1 MKIIGI
7 ACSGL
12 DRSVSLKLMK
22 AFMKGAEEAGHT
34 TEIIKI
40 NEDLKGCTGCATC
53 KKNDGFCIRRDAL
66 TRYFE
71 ELPEAD
77 AVVLG
82 FGIYMGYPQGEAWTF
97 MNRHYCLH
105 TGMVG
110 GECRIKPGKKLYT
123 IVTQGAPDNPDYRAH
138 CEALLKPFDAWG
150 FDRQELIVSS
160 RGSAEEVEKTVY
172 EMGRKL
178 EG

>member
-12 DRSVSLKLMK
+12 ERSSSLKMIR
-22 AFMKGAEEAGHT
+22 AFLKGAEESGHE
-34 TEIIKI
+34 TELIKI
-40 NEDLKGCTGCATC
+40 NENLVGCSGCRSC
-53 KKNDGFCIRRDAL
+53 KMGDSFCVRQDAL

-71 ELPEAD
+71 LLPDAD

-105 TGMVG
+105 TGNVG
-110 GECRIKPGKKLYT
+110 GSCRIPAGKKLYT
-123 IVTQGAPDNPDYRAH
+123 MIAQGAPDNPDYRKR
-138 CEALLKPFDAWG
+138 CDDMIRPFDAWG
-150 FDRQELIVSS
+150 FVREDMLVA
-160 RGSAEEVEKTVY
+160 GGGTLEEMVKKAY
-172 EMGRKL
+172 EAGK
-178 EG
+178 EV